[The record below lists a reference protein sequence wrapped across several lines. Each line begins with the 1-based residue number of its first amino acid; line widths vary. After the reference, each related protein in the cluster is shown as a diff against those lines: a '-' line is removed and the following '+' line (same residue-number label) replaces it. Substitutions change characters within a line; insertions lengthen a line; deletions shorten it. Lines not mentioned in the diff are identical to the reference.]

1 VRKFQE
7 FSKKV
12 VLLEESSRIEEM
24 LTAIRRIMSLLKQS
38 FEKDFKKMDVTQ
50 SQILV
55 MRVLNQYGD
64 MKVSDISKELDLSN
78 STVSGIID
86 RLVEKKIVQRKR
98 SEEDRR
104 IVMISLADEYR
115 QPVRKHLNAFAQK
128 MRRALS
134 TTTEE
139 DLDSIM
145 QGLEKLEKIL
155 QASQEPKES
164 GQSRC

>member
-1 VRKFQE
+1 M
-7 FSKKV
+7 
-12 VLLEESSRIEEM
+12 EESSRIEEM
-24 LTAIRRIMSLLKQS
+24 LTAIKRIVSLIKQN
-38 FEKDFKKMDVTQ
+38 FERDFKKMHVTQ

-64 MKVSDISKELDLSN
+64 MKISDISRELDLSN

-86 RLVEKKIVQRKR
+86 RLVEKKIVKRKR

-104 IVMISLADEYR
+104 IVMISLAEEYR
-115 QPVRKHLNAFAQK
+115 QPVKKQLNAFANK

-145 QGLEKLEKIL
+145 QGLEKLERIL
-155 QASQEPKES
+155 EESQEYKERGRS
-164 GQSRC
+164 

>member
-1 VRKFQE
+1 M
-7 FSKKV
+7 
-12 VLLEESSRIEEM
+12 EESSRIEEM
-24 LTAIRRIMSLLKQS
+24 LTAIKRIVSLIKQN
-38 FEKDFKKMDVTQ
+38 FERDFKKMHVTQ

-64 MKVSDISKELDLSN
+64 MKISDISRELDLSN

-86 RLVEKKIVQRKR
+86 RLVEKKIVKRKR

-104 IVMISLADEYR
+104 IVMISLAEEYCK
-115 QPVRKHLNAFAQK
+115 PVKKQLNAFANK

-145 QGLEKLEKIL
+145 QGLEKLERIL
-155 QASQEPKES
+155 EESQEYKERGRS
-164 GQSRC
+164 

>member
-1 VRKFQE
+1 M
-7 FSKKV
+7 
-12 VLLEESSRIEEM
+12 EESSRIEEM
-24 LTAIRRIMSLLKQS
+24 LTAIKRIVSLIKQN
-38 FEKDFKKMDVTQ
+38 FERDFKKMHVTQ

-64 MKVSDISKELDLSN
+64 MKMSDISRELDLSN

-86 RLVEKKIVQRKR
+86 RLVEKKIVKRKR

-104 IVMISLADEYR
+104 IVMISLAEEYCK
-115 QPVRKHLNAFAQK
+115 PVKKQLNAFALK

-134 TTTEE
+134 AATEE

-145 QGLEKLEKIL
+145 QGLEKLERIL
-155 QASQEPKES
+155 EESQEYKERGRS
-164 GQSRC
+164 

>member
-1 VRKFQE
+1 M
-7 FSKKV
+7 
-12 VLLEESSRIEEM
+12 EESSRIEEM
-24 LTAIRRIMSLLKQS
+24 LTAIKRIVSLIKQN
-38 FEKDFKKMDVTQ
+38 FERDFKKMHVTQ

-64 MKVSDISKELDLSN
+64 MKMSDISRELDLSN

-86 RLVEKKIVQRKR
+86 RLVEKKIVKRKR

-104 IVMISLADEYR
+104 IVMISLAEEYCK
-115 QPVRKHLNAFAQK
+115 PVKKQLNAFANK

-145 QGLEKLEKIL
+145 QGLEKLERIL
-155 QASQEPKES
+155 EESQESEERGLS
-164 GQSRC
+164 

>member
-1 VRKFQE
+1 
-7 FSKKV
+7 
-12 VLLEESSRIEEM
+12 LEESSRIEEM
-24 LTAIRRIMSLLKQS
+24 LTAMKRIMSLIKQN
-38 FEKDFKKMDVTQ
+38 FERDFKKMQVTQ

-64 MKVSDISKELDLSN
+64 MKVSDISRELDLSN

-86 RLVEKKIVQRKR
+86 RLVEKKIVKRKR
-98 SEEDRR
+98 SEKDRR
-104 IVMISLADEYR
+104 IVMITLAEEYR
-115 QPVRKHLNAFAQK
+115 QPVKKHLNAFAQK

-155 QASQEPKES
+155 EESQELEER
-164 GQSRC
+164 GQS

>member
-1 VRKFQE
+1 M
-7 FSKKV
+7 
-12 VLLEESSRIEEM
+12 EESSRIEEM
-24 LTAIRRIMSLLKQS
+24 LTAIKRIVSLIKQN
-38 FEKDFKKMDVTQ
+38 FERDFKKMHVTQ

-64 MKVSDISKELDLSN
+64 MKMSDISRELDLSN

-86 RLVEKKIVQRKR
+86 RLVEKKIVKRKR

-104 IVMISLADEYR
+104 IVMISLAEEYCK
-115 QPVRKHLNAFAQK
+115 PVKKQLNAFALK

-134 TTTEE
+134 TATEE

-145 QGLEKLEKIL
+145 QGLEKLERIL
-155 QASQEPKES
+155 EESQESEERGRS
-164 GQSRC
+164 

>member
-1 VRKFQE
+1 
-7 FSKKV
+7 
-12 VLLEESSRIEEM
+12 LEESSRIEEM
-24 LTAIRRIMSLLKQS
+24 LTAIKRIVSLIKQN
-38 FEKDFKKMDVTQ
+38 FERDFKKMHVTQ

-64 MKVSDISKELDLSN
+64 MKMSDISRELDLSN

-86 RLVEKKIVQRKR
+86 RLVEKKIVKRKR

-104 IVMISLADEYR
+104 IVMISLAEEYCK
-115 QPVRKHLNAFAQK
+115 PVKKQLNAFALK

-134 TTTEE
+134 TATEE

-145 QGLEKLEKIL
+145 QGLEKLERIL
-155 QASQEPKES
+155 EESQEYKERGRS
-164 GQSRC
+164 

>member
-1 VRKFQE
+1 
-7 FSKKV
+7 V

-24 LTAIRRIMSLLKQS
+24 LTAIKRIVSLIKQN
-38 FEKDFKKMDVTQ
+38 FERDFKKMHVTQ

-64 MKVSDISKELDLSN
+64 MKISDISRELDLSN

-86 RLVEKKIVQRKR
+86 RLVEKKIVKRKR

-104 IVMISLADEYR
+104 IVMISLAEEYCK
-115 QPVRKHLNAFAQK
+115 PVKKQLNAFANK

-145 QGLEKLEKIL
+145 QGLEKLERIL
-155 QASQEPKES
+155 EESQEYKERGRS
-164 GQSRC
+164 

>member
-1 VRKFQE
+1 
-7 FSKKV
+7 
-12 VLLEESSRIEEM
+12 M
-24 LTAIRRIMSLLKQS
+24 LTLVKRIMSVVKQN
-38 FEKDFKKMDVTQ
+38 FESDFKKMGVTQ

-55 MRVLNQYGD
+55 MRVLNLRGD

-115 QPVRKHLNAFAQK
+115 QPVKKGLNAFAQK
-128 MRRALS
+128 MRKALS
-134 TTTEE
+134 TMTEE
-139 DLDSIM
+139 DVDSIIR
-145 QGLEKLEKIL
+145 GLEKLEKIL
-155 QASQEPKES
+155 EESQEPRER
-164 GQSRC
+164 GRSRCSN

>member
-1 VRKFQE
+1 M
-7 FSKKV
+7 
-12 VLLEESSRIEEM
+12 EESSRIEEM
-24 LTAIRRIMSLLKQS
+24 LTAIKRIVSLIKQN
-38 FEKDFKKMDVTQ
+38 FERDFKKMHVTQ

-64 MKVSDISKELDLSN
+64 MKMSDISRELDLSN

-86 RLVEKKIVQRKR
+86 RLVEKKIVKRKR

-104 IVMISLADEYR
+104 IVMISLAEEYCK
-115 QPVRKHLNAFAQK
+115 PVKKQLNAFALK

-145 QGLEKLEKIL
+145 QGLEKLERIL
-155 QASQEPKES
+155 EESQEYKERGRS
-164 GQSRC
+164 

>member
-1 VRKFQE
+1 M
-7 FSKKV
+7 

-24 LTAIRRIMSLLKQS
+24 LTAIKRIVSLIKQN
-38 FEKDFKKMDVTQ
+38 FERDFKKMHVTQ

-64 MKVSDISKELDLSN
+64 MKISDISRELDLSN

-86 RLVEKKIVQRKR
+86 RLVEKKIVKRKR

-104 IVMISLADEYR
+104 IVMISLAEEYCK
-115 QPVRKHLNAFAQK
+115 PVKKQLNAFANK

-145 QGLEKLEKIL
+145 QGLEKLERIL
-155 QASQEPKES
+155 EESQEYKERGRS
-164 GQSRC
+164 

>member
-1 VRKFQE
+1 
-7 FSKKV
+7 
-12 VLLEESSRIEEM
+12 LEESSRIEEM
-24 LTAIRRIMSLLKQS
+24 LTAIKRIVSLIKQN
-38 FEKDFKKMDVTQ
+38 FERDFKKMHVTQ

-64 MKVSDISKELDLSN
+64 MKMSDISRELDLSN

-86 RLVEKKIVQRKR
+86 RLVEKKIVKRKR

-104 IVMISLADEYR
+104 IVMISLAEEYCK
-115 QPVRKHLNAFAQK
+115 PVKKQLNAFALK

-134 TTTEE
+134 TATEE

-145 QGLEKLEKIL
+145 QGLEKLERIL
-155 QASQEPKES
+155 EESQESEERGRS
-164 GQSRC
+164 

>member
-1 VRKFQE
+1 M
-7 FSKKV
+7 
-12 VLLEESSRIEEM
+12 EESSRIEEM
-24 LTAIRRIMSLLKQS
+24 LTAIKRIVSLIKQN
-38 FEKDFKKMDVTQ
+38 FERDFKKMHVTQ

-64 MKVSDISKELDLSN
+64 MKMSDISRELDLSN

-86 RLVEKKIVQRKR
+86 RLVEKKIVKRKR

-104 IVMISLADEYR
+104 IVMISLAEEYCK
-115 QPVRKHLNAFAQK
+115 PVKKQLNAFALK

-134 TTTEE
+134 TATEE

-145 QGLEKLEKIL
+145 QGLEKLERIL
-155 QASQEPKES
+155 EESQESEERGLS
-164 GQSRC
+164 

>member
-1 VRKFQE
+1 M
-7 FSKKV
+7 
-12 VLLEESSRIEEM
+12 EESSRIEEM
-24 LTAIRRIMSLLKQS
+24 LTAIKRIVSLIKQN
-38 FEKDFKKMDVTQ
+38 FERDFKKMHVTQ

-64 MKVSDISKELDLSN
+64 MKMSDISRELDLSN

-86 RLVEKKIVQRKR
+86 RLVEKKIVKRKR

-104 IVMISLADEYR
+104 IVMISLAEEYCK
-115 QPVRKHLNAFAQK
+115 PVKKQLNAFALK

-134 TTTEE
+134 AATEE

-145 QGLEKLEKIL
+145 QGLEKLERIL
-155 QASQEPKES
+155 EESQESEERGLS
-164 GQSRC
+164 

>member
-1 VRKFQE
+1 
-7 FSKKV
+7 
-12 VLLEESSRIEEM
+12 LEESSRIEEM
-24 LTAIRRIMSLLKQS
+24 LTAIKRIVSLIKQN
-38 FEKDFKKMDVTQ
+38 FERDFKKMHVTQ

-64 MKVSDISKELDLSN
+64 MKISDISRELDLSN

-86 RLVEKKIVQRKR
+86 RLVEKKIVKRKR

-104 IVMISLADEYR
+104 IVMISLAEEYR
-115 QPVRKHLNAFAQK
+115 QPVKKQLNAFANK

-145 QGLEKLEKIL
+145 QGLEKLERIL
-155 QASQEPKES
+155 EESQEYKERGRS
-164 GQSRC
+164 